1 MQNLL
6 KKILTN
12 NVQLK
17 LFSLI
22 LGYLCWS
29 IVSQS
34 HTDNIWIDAPVCF
47 YETADNQQIH
57 APETIKINLTGKRCA
72 LRAIDRKSTAVHIDT
87 HDLKLG
93 KHVIA
98 LSERNMLLPETVQ
111 VIGWAPT
118 HVPIK
123 IEKKIKTLTT

>member
-1 MQNLL
+1 MQSIL
-6 KKILTN
+6 KKTLTN

-34 HTDNIWIDAPVCF
+34 HIDDVWIDAPVCF
-47 YETADNQQIH
+47 YETADNQHID
-57 APETIKINLTGKRCA
+57 APETIKINLTGKRSA

-87 HDLKLG
+87 HNLTLG

-98 LSERNMLLPETVQ
+98 LSERNLLLPETVQ
-111 VIGWAPT
+111 VAGWAPT
-118 HVPIK
+118 HLPIK
-123 IEKKIKTLTT
+123 IEKKILTLST